1 MAIVTL
7 KQLWKNEY
15 FQTAVMIILTVA
27 IVFGF
32 WYSLQLVL
40 NTQYPALA
48 VASGSMCMLPG
59 SDCDGWSHP
68 FERTLHVG
76 DLILVQGVDAKG
88 IKAEPYPDGDII
100 VFHRPS
106 LTDDRI
112 VHRAIRKETY
122 NGKIYFR
129 TQGDGNGSP
138 DYHYGEGTWNGMV
151 SQDLVIG
158 KVILRIPWIGH
169 LSLFMQESSG
179 TIIIITLIIVI
190 IIVEFV
196 IPAFT
201 SKEAQTEQKK
211 DSEKD
216 FET

>member
-1 MAIVTL
+1 
-7 KQLWKNEY
+7 
-15 FQTAVMIILTVA
+15 MIILTIA

-32 WYSLQLVL
+32 WYGLRLAL

-76 DLILVQGVDAKG
+76 DLILVQGVNPAD
-88 IKAEPYPDGDII
+88 IKAAPYPNGDII
-100 VFHRPS
+100 VFHRPGS
-106 LTDDRI
+106 TDDRI
-112 VHRAIRKETY
+112 VHRAIKNETH
-122 NGKIYFR
+122 NDKIYFK

-158 KVILRIPWIGH
+158 KVILRIPWVGH
-169 LSLFMQESSG
+169 LSLFMQDSFG
-179 TIIIITLIIVI
+179 TLLIIALIIVI
-190 IIVEFV
+190 LIVEFA
-196 IPAFT
+196 IPVLT
-201 SKEAQTEQKK
+201 SKKAPTEQKE
-211 DSEKD
+211 DLEKD
-216 FET
+216 LKPKPL